1 MRKVVD
7 CDPVGFTILVEILTS
22 QEVLGTRLHVGGDQ
36 KVGAPQAYIRKIGP
50 FVKEEKDYNFNEGDR
65 VLLSGNYT
73 PVPDM
78 EGKGE
83 NERVFGIVEPHA
95 IKAVLQEGDE
105 IPELT
110 VVSKSN
116 IITQ

>member
-7 CDPVGFTILVEILTS
+7 CDPVGYTILVELLTS

-36 KVGAPQAYIRKIGP
+36 KVGAPQAYVRKIGP
-50 FVKEEKDYNFNEGDR
+50 FVKEEKNYNFNVGDR

-78 EGKGE
+78 QGQGD

-95 IKAVLQEGDE
+95 IKAVLVEGE
-105 IPELT
+105 EVPELAIAQ
-110 VVSKSN
+110 SKL
-116 IITQ
+116 IVE